1 MTPVPTLYFM
11 GGLCEETDG
20 VATKYYATAGMTVA
34 MHDAS
39 GMKYLLTD
47 HLGSVDA
54 VADANGNLLSQQRYL
69 PALGRHRPGWCDA
82 GLRPA
87 RALARCGPTPLPATP
102 PAYRCLTLFRL
113 P

>member
-87 RALARCGPTPLPATP
+87 RTSVRCGQMTLPTTPLADQ
-102 PAYRCLTLFRL
+102 CLAPLFL